1 MIYIECDSD
10 FTLLKSVSSIPR
22 SQVMHELKGK
32 SEICRKLATH
42 ATNCGALID
51 EDPNSVQP
59 PYLQVVRQRGTE
71 QTFPEH
77 GFKVLHDSKLNNYLV
92 VLCPK
97 LEDWSLKLAKDA
109 GVDILN
115 YNLPSTPGSL
125 HHVIGQRLGN
135 YERLLEVI
143 KSKGSERLVLLRN
156 LVGTGRP

>member
-1 MIYIECDSD
+1 MIYIECNSD

-22 SQVMHELKGK
+22 SQVIHELKGK

-42 ATNCGALID
+42 SNCGALID
-51 EDPNSVQP
+51 EDPNANQP

-77 GFKVLHDSKLNNYLV
+77 SFKVLHDSKLNNYLV
-92 VLCPK
+92 ILCPK

-115 YNLPSTPGSL
+115 YNLPDTPGSL
-125 HHVIGQRLGN
+125 HHVIGHRLGN
-135 YERLLEVI
+135 YERLLEAI
-143 KSKGSERLVLLRN
+143 KSKGSERLAILKNLLR
-156 LVGTGRP
+156 TGRP